1 MVRNSFPKPRML
13 GIGVFVF
20 SLAAVTATAQVLDR
34 TIETENRI
42 NREAAQTQEQ
52 IDQVATESED
62 IVTQYR
68 RVVSETE
75 SLRTYNQQMQRIVD
89 NQEAEIRSINE
100 QLETLETTARDVVP
114 LMIEMVDMYRR
125 LVEADIPFRREERL
139 ARADRLETML
149 DASDVT
155 DSEKYRRIVDA
166 YQDELEMGRTTEGYR
181 GELPNG
187 QQVDFL
193 RVGRTMLYYQSL
205 DGRSVGWFNPDSR
218 EFESLPDSYRVNI
231 SDGLAIAQNQVAPDL
246 VRLPVPAPKTSE
258 Q

>member
-1 MVRNSFPKPRML
+1 MARTSFPLPRVL

-34 TIETENRI
+34 TIDTENRI
-42 NREAAQTQEQ
+42 NREAAETQDQ
-52 IDQVATESED
+52 IDRVANQTED

-75 SLRTYNQQMQRIVD
+75 SLRIYNEQMQRIVD
-89 NQEAEIRSINE
+89 SQADEIRSINE
-100 QLETLETTARDVVP
+100 QLETLEDTNRDVVP
-114 LMIEMVDMYRR
+114 LMIEMVGMLRR
-125 LVEADIPFRREERL
+125 LIEADIPFRRDDRL

-155 DSEKYRRIVDA
+155 ASEKYRRILDA
-166 YQDELEMGRTTEGYR
+166 YADELEFGRTTDAYR

-187 QQVDFL
+187 QAVDFL
-193 RVGRTMLYYQSL
+193 RVGRTLLYYQSL
-205 DGRSVGWFNPDSR
+205 DGRSVGWFNRDSR
-218 EFESLPDSYRVNI
+218 EFESLPDRHRLSI
-231 SDGLAIAQNQVAPDL
+231 SDGLAIARNQVAPDL
-246 VRLPVPAPKTSE
+246 IRLPVPAPGSD